1 MKKKAQFLVLFL
13 SLFLIPLIG
22 ISNDSINPPKT
33 ETAVV
38 HVYRPSKLAGSCWV
52 FNLRA
57 NGEKI
62 ARVKNGKHLTLN
74 FNPGTTTFS
83 IKNCTVELNLEA
95 GKSYYLRTYLIRD
108 GFVGNVELIE
118 VTESFA
124 KTELELE

>member
-1 MKKKAQFLVLFL
+1 MKKKAQFLALFFGL
-13 SLFLIPLIG
+13 ILIPLIG
-22 ISNDSINPPKT
+22 ISNDSINTPKI
-33 ETAVV
+33 ESAVV
-38 HVYRPSKLAGSCWV
+38 HVYRPSKFAGFGWV

-57 NGEKI
+57 NGEKV

-74 FNPGTTTFS
+74 FDPGMTKFS
-83 IKNCTVELNLEA
+83 IKNRIVELNLEA

-124 KTELELE
+124 KTELGLE